1 MGDDPLRLRPRIVVA
16 GGGMA
21 GIETSLALADF
32 TGGYAGVTVVDA
44 ARRFAVPATAAGTAF
59 GIAPP
64 VDLPLSQVVARTG
77 ATLRPSRLVAVDP
90 RRRLAM
96 LAGGELLVYDHL
108 VIAVG
113 GQRVARIPQ
122 ALTFRGH
129 IDVEALRGLVEG
141 VVLHAERGGS
151 TDLAVVIPPRCAWP
165 LTGYEIALMAREHVV
180 AVGQGARC
188 EVRVLT
194 AEDVPLAA
202 FGPSAG
208 GSVVQALRRAGVEI
222 VTGAAVTSFDWG
234 QIRSADGRVHPADR
248 VVALPEMRGPAIEG
262 LPSNDDGFILLR
274 RRGPRGRRG
283 RGPRG
288 GGRRHLPLQGGW
300 HRLPPGRR
308 GRRRHRTR
316 VGRGGGGPALHRG
329 ARQARRQPGG
339 ALAGPQG
346 PRALPRP
353 VPGRAGPAPR
363 SGYPLRPSSAR

>member
-44 ARRFAVPATAAGTAF
+44 ARRFAVPATAAGSAF

-64 VDLPLSQVVARTG
+64 VDLPLSQVVARAG
-77 ATLRPSRLVAVDP
+77 ATLRPSRLAAVDP

-113 GQRVARIPQ
+113 GNRVARIPQ

-129 IDVEALRGLVEG
+129 VDVEALRGLVEG
-141 VVLHAERGGS
+141 IVLHAERGGT
-151 TDLAVVIPPRCAWP
+151 TDLAVVIPPDCAWP
-165 LTGYEIALMAREHVV
+165 LTGYEIALMAREHLV
-180 AVGQGARC
+180 AAGQGARC

-194 AEDVPLAA
+194 AEDIPLAG
-202 FGPSAG
+202 FGAPASAA
-208 GSVVQALRRAGVEI
+208 VVQALLRAMIEI

-248 VVALPEMRGPAIEG
+248 VIALPEMRGPAIEG
-262 LPSNDDGFILLR
+262 LPVDDRGFIR
-274 RRGPRGRRG
+274 CDAEGRVAGALGIRVVG
-283 RGPRG
+283 DAGTFPLKDG
-288 GGRRHLPLQGGW
+288 GI
-300 HRLPPGRR
+300 
-308 GRRRHRTR
+308 
-316 VGRGGGGPALHRG
+316 AC
-329 ARQARRQPGG
+329 RQADVAAASIARACGAEVTDPPSPATGDGVDGDLAARWPVPKVAGRFLTPFLGELAQPG
-339 ALAGPQG
+339 ALAI
-346 PRALPRP
+346 PR
-353 VPGRAGPAPR
+353 
-363 SGYPLRPSSAR
+363 